1 MQNKTTIAAISSLL
15 LLNACS
21 STPTLTDGA
30 RTIHLN
36 SNIGVNIK
44 EYQYSQSQISCDI
57 DTKLIE
63 HISDRA
69 ATKNIRIITADTYM
83 EMEKANYLLAID
95 ITDLPNSSE
104 RNFVGSKSV
113 SPELG
118 IQAVLINKK
127 NPKSSNQV
135 FDEHCTG
142 LISTGGSVDFGADGG
157 HANRGGSTQNNV
169 CKALRSCSKKLS
181 NKLARWLATDVNY

>member
-1 MQNKTTIAAISSLL
+1 MLNKIIVASSAL

-21 STPTLTDGA
+21 SSPTLTDDA

-36 SNIGVNIK
+36 TNIGVNIK
-44 EYQYSQSQISCDI
+44 EYQYSQPQLPCDI
-57 DTKLIE
+57 DSKLIE
-63 HISDRA
+63 HIGDRA

-83 EMEKANYLLAID
+83 EMENADYLLAID
-95 ITDLPNSSE
+95 VTDLPNSSE

-113 SPELG
+113 SPKLG
-118 IQAVLINKK
+118 IQAIVINKK
-127 NPKSSNQV
+127 NPQSSNQV

-181 NKLARWLATDVNY
+181 NKLTRWLVTDVKY